1 MHSRTIDVVTDW
13 ETVATPAGYEG
24 LHQLADAEFSGAASA
39 GTAWAFLLNG
49 RIIGVFE
56 GDVEDFAEA
65 DVTAYRAADPS
76 LPLLFAM
83 QERGGETRA
92 NYYTNETPLT
102 DVDQKLSSG
111 GFTGYIELS
120 ENVLSGDYYVVYHG
134 GKSMSAAFVGSSE
147 RLLTGE
153 EAFETAADEVGIYE
167 VIDVGVDIPQGDGL
181 YLGIWGEIT
190 GLYPGVN
197 VMENLLPYEG
207 TSSIVPAMEQGEV
220 DATIRSVASMRQWVE
235 DGTLRPLLVGTTG
248 DPPSAFS
255 NAETFGTLGVNNADA
270 ASQVTFQTRP
280 IVGPPDV
287 PDEHVETLGDA
298 ILDVVESDGYE
309 RDVADAELTYGEF
322 ADGEGAKE
330 AVRNK
335 ADQWSEYLDEAE
347 KLLGALD

>member
-1 MHSRTIDVVTDW
+1 MTQKNIEFPRSRRAFTKAVGTGVIASTAGCLGSVTGSEYPSESITFTVPYGAGGGFDRYSRIIAKHLEDRFDVEVPVRNEPGAGGVVGLESVSQSDPDGYTISTFAAEFISFFQQIRDVNFDVTEMTYYGQYASTQYVLVVPADSDI
-13 ETVATPAGYEG
+13 ETVDDFVA
-24 LHQLADAEFSGAASA
+24 
-39 GTAWAFLLNG
+39 
-49 RIIGVFE
+49 R
-56 GDVEDFAEA
+56 VEDR
-65 DVTAYRAADPS
+65 D
-76 LPLLFAM
+76 
-83 QERGGETRA
+83 
-92 NYYTNETPLT
+92 
-102 DVDQKLSSG
+102 
-111 GFTGYIELS
+111 
-120 ENVLSGDYYVVYHG
+120 
-134 GKSMSAAFVGSSE
+134 
-147 RLLTGE
+147 
-153 EAFETAADEVGIYE
+153 
-167 VIDVGVDIPQGDGL
+167 IDVGVDIPQGDGL